1 MPDNN
6 WLIDHTGIGVLDIH
20 RSARFYEAALGALG
34 AKPLLR
40 ITQKREPTKD
50 EGADLGGV
58 AYGADQPVFWIDVFH
73 PHGVK
78 QHTAFRAQSRS
89 QVDAFHAARVAR
101 WRNGQRRTRL
111 AIGQLPP
118 RLLCRVRTGS
128 RRQQH
133 RSSLSRKLAPK
144 ASN

>member
-20 RSARFYEAALGALG
+20 RSARFYDAALGALG

-78 QHTAFRAQSRS
+78 QHTAFRAQSRA
-89 QVDAFHAARVAR
+89 QVDAFHAAALRAGGTD
-101 WRNGQRRTRL
+101 NGGPGLRS
-111 AIGQLPP
+111 
-118 RLLCRVRTGS
+118 GS
-128 RRQQH
+128 YPLGYYAAFVLDPDGNNIEAVFRE
-133 RSSLSRKLAPK
+133 
-144 ASN
+144 N